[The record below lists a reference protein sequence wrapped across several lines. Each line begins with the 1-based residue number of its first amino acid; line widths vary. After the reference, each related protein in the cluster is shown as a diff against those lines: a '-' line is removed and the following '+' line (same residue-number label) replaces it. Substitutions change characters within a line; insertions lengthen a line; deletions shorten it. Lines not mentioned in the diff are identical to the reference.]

1 MDEAHRPGRPLA
13 VKLLWLSCGLM
24 IFLGLCSGVLGGVMI
39 AAPELC
45 ADAGDEEDF
54 LILGGVLAAFGLVLM
69 LFHFVPLFLPRK
81 PTSWGFIN
89 TFLIV
94 SAAILGIILTPLVI
108 IPLPPLIM
116 WSRDEVKEYYGII
129 RQRRRCIDD
138 GWDEQWDKPNGRP

>member
-24 IFLGLCSGVLGGVMI
+24 IFLCLCAIALWGVII
-39 AAPELC
+39 AAPELF

-54 LILGGVLAAFGLVLM
+54 LILGGVLAVFGLVLM
-69 LFHFVPLFLPRK
+69 LFHFVPLFLSRK

-94 SAAILGIILTPLVI
+94 SAAILGILLTPLVI
-108 IPLPPLIM
+108 I
-116 WSRDEVKEYYGII
+116 
-129 RQRRRCIDD
+129 
-138 GWDEQWDKPNGRP
+138 